1 MIVALSSQG
10 LNRIYA
16 GDPPIHHPETEWD
29 DSLPAEG
36 DFAHDASL
44 GRFSIKVDISST
56 AARDILHEAVACIG
70 KFRVSS
76 CKPVCPFHPT
86 SNPAKRVRVVASG
99 FSEFALDEP
108 WSGRKRPDLSQF
120 TYYLLFLSQRQPS
133 SLSATRQLLGIP
145 KHPPKPFAP
154 VKPNRATV
162 CPFWLRWLARWG
174 SDIRSLRGALGE
186 VSMQQGNL

>member
-10 LNRIYA
+10 LNRVYV

-29 DSLPAEG
+29 DPLPAEG

-56 AARDILHEAVACIG
+56 TARDILHEAVARIG

-76 CKPVCPFHPT
+76 CKPVCPSHLT
-86 SNPAKRVRVVASG
+86 SNQAKRVIRVVASG
-99 FSEFALDEP
+99 FGEFALDER
-108 WSGRKRPDLSQF
+108 WSGRKRADLSQF
-120 TYYLLFLSQRQPS
+120 TYDLLFPSQRQPS

-145 KHPPKPFAP
+145 KHPLKPF
-154 VKPNRATV
+154 
-162 CPFWLRWLARWG
+162 CAR
-174 SDIRSLRGALGE
+174 E
-186 VSMQQGNL
+186 TQ